1 MTKTYVRRKQDRQCY
16 NGEEHETVTHIEP
29 CTCTDMD
36 FECDLGYMQN
46 PQGTDCIEM
55 DSRMTEEEKMAQ
67 DLERQ
72 NEQCLEYGY
81 YEITQGYRKIPGN
94 ICTGGVDLSP
104 YRYPCNMGGRL
115 KAIFSFKGIFMLM
128 ILSAVLYFAWPI
140 IEAIWLLTPL
150 PELPAGD
157 IKTKATSIFTSLLS
171 ALKKIPELLSGGG
184 PDRKQY
190 QQNFGD
196 APGTLDGESD
206 DDEEDVGQDPS
217 KNLNYDSDEK
227 EETGDDGAST
237 ELISLDNSSSG
248 KPKEKKKV
256 PKLRKP
262 Q

>member
-1 MTKTYVRRKQDRQCY
+1 
-16 NGEEHETVTHIEP
+16 
-29 CTCTDMD
+29 
-36 FECDLGYMQN
+36 
-46 PQGTDCIEM
+46 
-55 DSRMTEEEKMAQ
+55 MAQ
-67 DLERQ
+67 ELERQ

-115 KAIFSFKGIFMLM
+115 KAIFSFKGIVMM
-128 ILSAVLYFAWPI
+128 AVIGAVLYFAWPI
-140 IEAIWLLTPL
+140 IEALWLLTPL
-150 PELPAGD
+150 PELPQGD
-157 IKTKATSIFTSLLS
+157 IKTKITQLLS
-171 ALKKIPELLSGGG
+171 QLLEALKMIPALLQGGGG
-184 PDRKQY
+184 PNRKEY

-206 DDEEDVGQDPS
+206 EDEEDIGQDPKS

-237 ELISLDNSSSG
+237 ELISLDSGNG
-248 KPKEKKKV
+248 KPKERKKV

>member
-1 MTKTYVRRKQDRQCY
+1 M
-16 NGEEHETVTHIEP
+16 
-29 CTCTDMD
+29 
-36 FECDLGYMQN
+36 
-46 PQGTDCIEM
+46 
-55 DSRMTEEEKMAQ
+55 
-67 DLERQ
+67 
-72 NEQCLEYGY
+72 
-81 YEITQGYRKIPGN
+81 
-94 ICTGGVDLSP
+94 
-104 YRYPCNMGGRL
+104 
-115 KAIFSFKGIFMLM
+115 M

-140 IEAIWLLTPL
+140 IEAIWLLSPL

-157 IKTKATSIFTSLLS
+157 IKTKATSLLTSLLG
-171 ALKKIPELLSGGG
+171 ALKKIPELFSGGG
-184 PDRKQY
+184 PDRQQY

-237 ELISLDNSSSG
+237 ELISLDNSSGG

-262 Q
+262 K